1 MRKLWDHA
9 IEMKEGFVP
18 RKGKVYSLSRK
29 EREEVCE
36 FIKKQL
42 RNGYIRPSKLPQ
54 TAPVFF
60 IEKKD
65 GKKRMVQDYQYLNEW
80 TVKNNYPLPLILDV
94 LKNIDM
100 KKVFTKIDLRWG
112 YNNVRIKKGDK

>member
-54 TAPVFF
+54 TAPVLFVG
-60 IEKKD
+60 KKD
-65 GKKRMVQDYQYLNEW
+65 SKKCIVQYLNKW
-80 TVKNNYPLPLILDV
+80 TIKNNYLLLLIS
-94 LKNIDM
+94 NIVENIGT
-100 KKVFTKIDLRWG
+100 KKVFPKLDL
-112 YNNVRIKKGDK
+112 